1 MLDYNYHQRPTEE
14 QIAEAQSIEAQANPQ
29 ANPQA
34 NQGETPEETL
44 PNPVRSGY
52 FSPKKSDKLQS
63 FISMQR
69 TVSQALKRDIDQR
82 QQQPTVQPVAEVGGA
97 WEKEDK

>member
-14 QIAEAQSIEAQANPQ
+14 QIAEAQTQAQTQAQATQ
-29 ANPQA
+29 QTAQEEA
-34 NQGETPEETL
+34 STEETPR
-44 PNPVRSGY
+44 PVRSGY
-52 FSPKKSDKLQS
+52 FSPKRSDKLQS

-69 TVSQALKRDIDQR
+69 TVSQALKKDIDQR
-82 QQQPTVQPVAEVGGA
+82 QQQSTMQPVAEVGGA

>member
-14 QIAEAQSIEAQANPQ
+14 QIAEANQLANQ
-29 ANPQA
+29 QVA
-34 NQGETPEETL
+34 QGETPEETPTEET

-82 QQQPTVQPVAEVGGA
+82 QQQPTMQPVAEVGGA

>member
-14 QIAEAQSIEAQANPQ
+14 QIAEAQSIEAQAQ
-29 ANPQA
+29 AAQE
-34 NQGETPEETL
+34 ETPDEASTPEGTL

-82 QQQPTVQPVAEVGGA
+82 QQQTTMQPVAEVGGA
-97 WEKEDK
+97 WEKDDK

>member
-14 QIAEAQSIEAQANPQ
+14 QIAEAQTLEQTAQDEAPIEEA
-29 ANPQA
+29 
-34 NQGETPEETL
+34 
-44 PNPVRSGY
+44 PNSVRSGY

-82 QQQPTVQPVAEVGGA
+82 QQQPTMQPVAEVGGA
-97 WEKEDK
+97 WEKDDK

>member
-14 QIAEAQSIEAQANPQ
+14 QIAEAQ
-29 ANPQA
+29 A
-34 NQGETPEETL
+34 NQQTTQDEAPTEEAPT

-82 QQQPTVQPVAEVGGA
+82 QQQPTMQPVAEVGGA
-97 WEKEDK
+97 WEREDK

>member
-14 QIAEAQSIEAQANPQ
+14 QIAEAQAQAQEQVNPQ
-29 ANPQA
+29 TP
-34 NQGETPEETL
+34 QGETPDEAST

-82 QQQPTVQPVAEVGGA
+82 QQQPTMQSVAEVGGA

>member
-14 QIAEAQSIEAQANPQ
+14 QIAEAQALQTTQDEAPTEEA
-29 ANPQA
+29 
-34 NQGETPEETL
+34 PEGTL

-69 TVSQALKRDIDQR
+69 TVSQALKKDIDQR
-82 QQQPTVQPVAEVGGA
+82 QQQPTMQPVAEVGGA

>member
-14 QIAEAQSIEAQANPQ
+14 QIAEAQTLEQTTQDEAP
-29 ANPQA
+29 
-34 NQGETPEETL
+34 TEEA

-63 FISMQR
+63 FMSMQR

-82 QQQPTVQPVAEVGGA
+82 QQQPTMQPVAEVGGA
-97 WEKEDK
+97 WEKDDK

>member
-14 QIAEAQSIEAQANPQ
+14 QIAEAQAQAQTTTTQDEAP
-29 ANPQA
+29 
-34 NQGETPEETL
+34 TEEAPTEGA

-52 FSPKKSDKLQS
+52 FSPKKSEKLQS

>member
-14 QIAEAQSIEAQANPQ
+14 QIAEAQSIEAQAQ
-29 ANPQA
+29 EEAS
-34 NQGETPEETL
+34 TPEETL

-82 QQQPTVQPVAEVGGA
+82 QQQPTMQPVSEVGGA

>member
-14 QIAEAQSIEAQANPQ
+14 QIAEAQSIESQAD
-29 ANPQA
+29 
-34 NQGETPEETL
+34 QGETPTPDGTL
-44 PNPVRSGY
+44 SNPVRSGY

-82 QQQPTVQPVAEVGGA
+82 QQQPTMQPVAEVGGA

>member
-14 QIAEAQSIEAQANPQ
+14 QIAEAQSQTLEQTAQEEAPD
-29 ANPQA
+29 
-34 NQGETPEETL
+34 GT

>member
-14 QIAEAQSIEAQANPQ
+14 QIAEAQSIEAQSQ
-29 ANPQA
+29 ATQEEAPTE
-34 NQGETPEETL
+34 ETPR
-44 PNPVRSGY
+44 PVRSGY
-52 FSPKKSDKLQS
+52 FSPKRSDKLQS

-69 TVSQALKRDIDQR
+69 TVSQALKKDIDQR
-82 QQQPTVQPVAEVGGA
+82 QQQSTMQPVAEVGGA